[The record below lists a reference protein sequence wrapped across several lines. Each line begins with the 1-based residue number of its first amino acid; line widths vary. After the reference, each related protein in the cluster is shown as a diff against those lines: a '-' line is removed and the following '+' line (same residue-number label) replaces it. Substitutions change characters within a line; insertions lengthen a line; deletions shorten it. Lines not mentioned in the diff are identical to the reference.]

1 VNSEDSLSEL
11 FERNRPHLRAVA
23 YRILGNTADVDDA
36 LQETWIRLS
45 NAATN
50 DIENLTGWLT
60 TVVSRVCL
68 NTLRTRKRHSAKS
81 LDDSPIDAQLADL
94 LAVTPEERAILA
106 DSMGRALLVVLE
118 MLSPAERISFVLHD
132 VFSVSFDE
140 IAEILG
146 KSTNACR
153 QLASRARRRVR
164 SANDPSSDPQRQ
176 RDVVVAFLAASK
188 SGDFELLMALLSPDA
203 ELVADAAAIAIGAP
217 VRKDGAVEVA
227 TRFSGGAQAAR
238 VALLDGRA
246 GLVWAH
252 GGKPKVAFDFTVTD
266 GLVVKIEMIADGD
279 VLNEMQIE
287 YPRRERGQQQ
297 GTPIDT

>member
-1 VNSEDSLSEL
+1 MNSEDSLSEQ
-11 FERNRPHLRAVA
+11 FENNRTHLRAVA
-23 YRILGNTADVDDA
+23 YRILGNVADVDDVM
-36 LQETWIRLS
+36 QETWIRLS
-45 NAATN
+45 NATTD
-50 DIENLTGWLT
+50 DINNLAGWLT
-60 TVVSRVCL
+60 TVVSRLCL
-68 NTLRTRKRHSAKS
+68 NTLRTRQRHSAES
-81 LDDSPIDAQLADL
+81 LFATPLSADLADL
-94 LAVTPEERAILA
+94 SAVTPEEQAILA

-146 KSTNACR
+146 KSTDACR

-164 SANDPSSDPQRQ
+164 SADDPSADPQRQ

-188 SGDFELLMALLSPDA
+188 SGDFESLLDLLSPDA

-238 VALLDGRA
+238 VALLDGMA
-246 GLVWAH
+246 GIVWAH
-252 GGKPKVAFDFTVTD
+252 GGKPKVAFDFTVID
-266 GLVVKIEMIADGD
+266 GVVVKIEMIADED
-279 VLNEMQIE
+279 VLNDMQIE
-287 YPRRERGQQQ
+287 YPRRERGHQLNNPLV
-297 GTPIDT
+297 T